1 MNKVLIR
8 AGAALLGALAV
19 GPAMAGDPLHTPARM
34 SARAPKAMLTA
45 LALAGQRT
53 VAVGERG
60 IVLVRD
66 GGPGAKGGG
75 TWAQAKVPV
84 SVTLTGVAFA
94 DTVHGWAVGHDG
106 VILSTSDGGAN
117 WAKRFDGNQAN
128 ALMLADAKAAL
139 QKAQAAGA
147 GNAALADA
155 ENALGDIEAAAKFG
169 PSRPLL
175 GVWFRDARTG
185 YAVGSYGQ
193 AFRTT
198 DGGASW
204 NSMGAGLSNP
214 EGLHYNA
221 IAGGPG
227 KMLAIAGEGGYVYR
241 SLDGGEHWQRVETGY
256 GGQLYGVIFTGSSML
271 AYGFGGHVFRSE
283 DGGATWRE
291 TPAVTKKSL
300 VGGAMQG
307 GSIVLAAQD
316 GALLR
321 SDDDGASFKIM
332 RQGDAVPTA
341 GMSVA
346 EGMVLLSGVGGVRAA
361 GAADAAAAAGE
372 GAK

>member
-1 MNKVLIR
+1 MNKVLKQ
-8 AGAALLGALAV
+8 AAAALLGALAV
-19 GPAMAGDPLHTPARM
+19 MPAVARDPLQTPARI

-45 LALAGQRT
+45 MALAGQRT

-60 IVLVRD
+60 IILVRD
-66 GGPGAKGGG
+66 GGANAP
-75 TWAQAKVPV
+75 WRQAQVPV
-84 SVTLTGVAFA
+84 SVTLTDVAFA
-94 DTVHGWAVGHDG
+94 DATNGWAVGHDG
-106 VILSTSDGGAN
+106 VILSTNDGGAQ
-117 WAKRFDGNQAN
+117 WSTRFDGNQAN
-128 ALMLADAKAAL
+128 ALMLADAKAAVG
-139 QKAQAAGA
+139 KAQAAG
-147 GNAALADA
+147 GNVLADA

-175 GVWFRDARTG
+175 GVWFRDAKTG
-185 YAVGSYGQ
+185 YAVGAYGQ

-198 DGGASW
+198 DGGAHW
-204 NSMGAGLSNP
+204 NSMGAGLPNP

-227 KMLAIAGEGGYVYR
+227 NVLAIAGEGGYVYR
-241 SLDGGEHWQRVETGY
+241 STDGGASWQRIETGY
-256 GGQLYGVIFTGSSML
+256 GGQLYGVIFTGRSML
-271 AYGFGGHVFRSE
+271 VYGFGGHVFRSE

-307 GSIVLAAQD
+307 SSVVLAAQD

-321 SDDDGASFKIM
+321 SDDDGASFRVV

-341 GMSVA
+341 GMLAVN
-346 EGMVLLSGVGGVRAA
+346 GTVLLSGVGGVREAA
-361 GAADAAAAAGE
+361 R
-372 GAK
+372 

>member
-1 MNKVLIR
+1 MNKVLIQ
-8 AGAALLGALAV
+8 AGAALLGALASWQAV
-19 GPAMAGDPLHTPARM
+19 AGDPLQTPARM
-34 SARAPKAMLTA
+34 SARAPKAMLMA
-45 LALAGQRT
+45 MALAGQRT

-60 IVLVRD
+60 IILVRD
-66 GGPGAKGGG
+66 GGAGASQA
-75 TWAQAKVPV
+75 WAQAKVPV
-84 SVTLTGVAFA
+84 SVTLTDVAFA
-94 DTVHGWAVGHDG
+94 DASNGWAVGHDG

-117 WAKRFDGNQAN
+117 WRTRFDGDKAN
-128 ALMLADAKAAL
+128 ALMLADAKAAV

-147 GNAALADA
+147 GAANTALADA

-185 YAVGSYGQ
+185 YAVGAYGQ

-198 DGGASW
+198 DGGANW
-204 NSMGAGLSNP
+204 TFMGAGLANP

-227 KMLAIAGEGGYVYR
+227 NMLAIAGEGGYVYR
-241 SLDGGEHWQRVETGY
+241 SLDAGDKWQRIETGY
-256 GGQLYGVIFTGSSML
+256 SGQLYGVLFTSRGML

-300 VGGAMQG
+300 VGGAVLGDG
-307 GSIVLAAQD
+307 GIVLAAQD

-321 SDDDGASFKIM
+321 SDDDGASFKLV
-332 RQGDAVPTA
+332 RQGDAVQTA
-341 GMSVA
+341 DMLAVNGT
-346 EGMVLLSGVGGVRAA
+346 VLLAGVGGVR
-361 GAADAAAAAGE
+361 E
-372 GAK
+372 AK

>member
-1 MNKVLIR
+1 MNKVLKQ
-8 AGAALLGALAV
+8 AAAALLGALAV
-19 GPAMAGDPLHTPARM
+19 MPAVARDPLQTPARI

-45 LALAGQRT
+45 MALAGQRT

-66 GGPGAKGGG
+66 GGANAP
-75 TWAQAKVPV
+75 WRQAKVPV

-94 DTVHGWAVGHDG
+94 DASNGWAVGHDG
-106 VILSTSDGGAN
+106 VILSTNDGGAQ
-117 WAKRFDGNQAN
+117 WSPRFDGNQAN
-128 ALMLADAKAAL
+128 ALMLADAKAAVE
-139 QKAQAAGA
+139 KAQAAGAGA

-185 YAVGSYGQ
+185 YAVGAYGQ

-198 DGGASW
+198 DGGAHW
-204 NSMGAGLSNP
+204 NSMGAGLPNP

-227 KMLAIAGEGGYVYR
+227 NVLAIAGEGGYVYR
-241 SLDGGEHWQRVETGY
+241 STDGGASWQRIDTGY
-256 GGQLYGVIFTGSSML
+256 GGQLYGVIFTGRSML

-300 VGGAMQG
+300 VGGALQG
-307 GSIVLAAQD
+307 SSIVLAAQD

-321 SDDDGASFKIM
+321 SDDDGVSFKVV

-341 GMSVA
+341 GMLAVN
-346 EGMVLLSGVGGVRAA
+346 GTVLLSGVGGVREAA
-361 GAADAAAAAGE
+361 
-372 GAK
+372 K

>member
-1 MNKVLIR
+1 MNRALIQ
-8 AGAALLGALAV
+8 AVAVFVGALATV
-19 GPAMAGDPLHTPARM
+19 PALAGDPLQTPARM
-34 SARAPKAMLTA
+34 SARAPKAMLLS
-45 LALAGQRT
+45 LAQAGRRT

-60 IVLVRD
+60 IVLVSD
-66 GGPGAKGGG
+66 GGASAA
-75 TWAQAKVPV
+75 WRQAKVPV

-94 DTVHGWAVGHDG
+94 DALNGWAVGHDG
-106 VILSTSDGGAN
+106 VILSTSDGGAQ
-117 WAKRFDGNQAN
+117 WTTRFDGNKAN
-128 ALMLADAKAAL
+128 ALMLADAKAAVA
-139 QKAQAAGA
+139 KAQAAAGA
-147 GNAALADA
+147 AGAAAGGSTALSDA
-155 ENALGDIEAAAKFG
+155 QNALGDIEAAAKFG

-185 YAVGSYGQ
+185 YAVGAYGQ

-198 DGGASW
+198 DGGANW
-204 NSMGAGLSNP
+204 TSMGAGLTNP

-227 KMLAIAGEGGYVYR
+227 KALAIAGEGGYVYR
-241 SLDGGEHWQRVETGY
+241 SNDGGDSWQRVATGY
-256 GGQLYGVIFTGSSML
+256 SGQLYGVIFTGRSML

-307 GSIVLAAQD
+307 AGIVLAAQD

-321 SDDDGASFKIM
+321 SDDDGASFRVV

-341 GMSVA
+341 GMLQA
-346 EGMVLLSGVGGVRAA
+346 DGALLLSGVGGVRAA
-361 GAADAAAAAGE
+361 GE
-372 GAK
+372 GSK

>member
-1 MNKVLIR
+1 MNKVLIQ

-19 GPAMAGDPLHTPARM
+19 MPAVARDPLQTPARM

-60 IVLVRD
+60 IILVRD
-66 GGPGAKGGG
+66 AGAGVNAA
-75 TWAQAKVPV
+75 WQQARVPV
-84 SVTLTGVAFA
+84 SVTLTDVAFA
-94 DTVHGWAVGHDG
+94 DAANGWAVGHDG
-106 VILSTSDGGAN
+106 VILSTSDGGAQ
-117 WAKRFDGNQAN
+117 WTSRFDGNKAN
-128 ALMLADAKAAL
+128 TLMLADAKAAVG
-139 QKAQAAGA
+139 KAQAAG
-147 GNAALADA
+147 GDQLMDA

-193 AFRTT
+193 AFRST
-198 DGGASW
+198 DGGVNW
-204 NSMGAGLSNP
+204 TSMGAALPNP

-227 KMLAIAGEGGYVYR
+227 KLLAIAGEGGYIYR
-241 SLDGGEHWQRVETGY
+241 SLDGGDSWQRIETGY
-256 GGQLYGVIFTGSSML
+256 GGQLYGVIFTGRSVL

-300 VGGAMQG
+300 VGGALRG
-307 GSIVLAAQD
+307 SSIVLAAQD
-316 GALLR
+316 GALLQ
-321 SDDDGASFKIM
+321 SDDDGASFRVV

-341 GMSVA
+341 GMLA
-346 EGMVLLSGVGGVRAA
+346 LNGTVLLSGMGGVRAA
-361 GAADAAAAAGE
+361 NLE
-372 GAK
+372 GGK

>member
-1 MNKVLIR
+1 MNKVLKR
-8 AGAALLGALAV
+8 AAAALLGALAV
-19 GPAMAGDPLHTPARM
+19 VPAGAGEPLQTPARM

-45 LALAGQRT
+45 LAQAGQRT

-60 IVLVRD
+60 IILLRD
-66 GGPGAKGGG
+66 SGANAA
-75 TWAQAKVPV
+75 WQQAKVPV
-84 SVTLTGVAFA
+84 SVTLTDVAFA
-94 DTVHGWAVGHDG
+94 DASNGWAVGHDG
-106 VILSTSDGGAN
+106 VILSTNDGGAQ
-117 WAKRFDGNQAN
+117 WRTRFDGNQAN
-128 ALMLADAKAAL
+128 ALMLADAKAAVA
-139 QKAQAAGA
+139 KAQAAGA
-147 GNAALADA
+147 GNTALTDA

-175 GVWFRDARTG
+175 GVWFRDAKTG
-185 YAVGSYGQ
+185 YAVGAYGQ

-198 DGGASW
+198 DGGAHW
-204 NSMGAGLSNP
+204 NSMGAGLPNP

-221 IAGGPG
+221 IGGGPG
-227 KMLAIAGEGGYVYR
+227 NVLAIAGEGGYVYR
-241 SLDGGEHWQRVETGY
+241 SQDGGTSWQRIETGY
-256 GGQLYGVIFTGSSML
+256 GGQLYGVLFTGRSLL

-321 SDDDGASFKIM
+321 SDDDGTSFRVV

-341 GMSVA
+341 GMLAVN
-346 EGMVLLSGVGGVRAA
+346 GTVLLSGVGGVRAA
-361 GAADAAAAAGE
+361 AGE

>member
-1 MNKVLIR
+1 MNKVLIQ
-8 AGAALLGALAV
+8 AAAALLGALAAV
-19 GPAMAGDPLHTPARM
+19 PAVAGEPLQTPARM
-34 SARAPKAMLTA
+34 SARAPRAMLTA
-45 LALAGQRT
+45 MALAGQRT

-60 IVLVRD
+60 IILLRD
-66 GGPGAKGGG
+66 GGANAA
-75 TWAQAKVPV
+75 WQQAKVPV
-84 SVTLTGVAFA
+84 SVTLTDVTFA
-94 DTVHGWAVGHDG
+94 DASNGWAVGHDG
-106 VILSTSDGGAN
+106 VILSTNDGGAQ
-117 WAKRFDGNQAN
+117 WSTRFDGNKAN
-128 ALMLADAKAAL
+128 ALMLADAKAGVG
-139 QKAQAAGA
+139 KAQAAG
-147 GNAALADA
+147 GNLLADA

-185 YAVGSYGQ
+185 YAVGAYGQ

-198 DGGASW
+198 DGGSNW
-204 NSMGAGLSNP
+204 TSMGAGLPNP

-227 KMLAIAGEGGYVYR
+227 NVLAIAGEGGYVYR
-241 SLDGGEHWQRVETGY
+241 SQDGGASWQRIETGY
-256 GGQLYGVIFTGSSML
+256 SGQLYGVIFTARSML

-283 DGGATWRE
+283 DGGASWRE

-307 GSIVLAAQD
+307 SSVVLAAQD

-321 SDDDGASFKIM
+321 SDDDGASFRVV

-341 GMSVA
+341 GMLAVNGA
-346 EGMVLLSGVGGVRAA
+346 VLLSGVGGVRAA
-361 GAADAAAAAGE
+361 AGE
-372 GAK
+372 DAK

>member
-1 MNKVLIR
+1 MKKVLIQ
-8 AGAALLGALAV
+8 AAAALLGALAV
-19 GPAMAGDPLHTPARM
+19 MPAVAGDPLQTPARM
-34 SARAPKAMLTA
+34 SARAPKSMLTA
-45 LALAGQRT
+45 MALAGQRT

-60 IVLVRD
+60 IILVRD
-66 GGPGAKGGG
+66 GGANAP
-75 TWAQAKVPV
+75 WQQAKVPV
-84 SVTLTGVAFA
+84 SVTLTDVAFA
-94 DTVHGWAVGHDG
+94 DASNGWAVGHDG
-106 VILSTSDGGAN
+106 VILSTNDGGAQ
-117 WAKRFDGNQAN
+117 WSLRFDGNKAN
-128 ALMLADAKAAL
+128 ALMLADAKAAVE
-139 QKAQAAGA
+139 KAQAAG
-147 GNAALADA
+147 GNVLADA

-185 YAVGSYGQ
+185 YAVGAYGQ

-198 DGGASW
+198 DGGANW
-204 NSMGAGLSNP
+204 TSMGAGLPNP

-227 KMLAIAGEGGYVYR
+227 GLLAIAGEGGYVYR
-241 SLDGGEHWQRVETGY
+241 SQDGGSSWQRIETGY
-256 GGQLYGVIFTGSSML
+256 GGQLYGVVFTGRSML

-300 VGGAMQG
+300 VGGTMQG

-321 SDDDGASFKIM
+321 SDDDGVSFRVV

-341 GMSVA
+341 DMLALNGS
-346 EGMVLLSGVGGVRAA
+346 VLLAGVGGARLAA
-361 GAADAAAAAGE
+361 PAAGE
-372 GAK
+372 GGK

>member
-1 MNKVLIR
+1 MNKALIQ
-8 AGAALLGALAV
+8 AGAALLGALMAL
-19 GPAMAGDPLHTPARM
+19 PAPARDPLQTPARM

-45 LALAGQRT
+45 MALAGQRT

-60 IVLVRD
+60 IILVRD
-66 GGPGAKGGG
+66 GGDKAA
-75 TWAQAKVPV
+75 WQQAKVPV
-84 SVTLTGVAFA
+84 SVTLTDVTFA
-94 DTVHGWAVGHDG
+94 NGRDGWAVGHDG
-106 VILSTSDGGAN
+106 VILSTNDGGAQ
-117 WAKRFDGNQAN
+117 WTLRFDGNQAN

-139 QKAQAAGA
+139 AKAQAAGTGGAAA
-147 GNAALADA
+147 GADGALADA
-155 ENALGDIEAAAKFG
+155 ENALADIEAAAKFG

-175 GVWFRDARTG
+175 GVWFRDAKTG
-185 YAVGSYGQ
+185 YAVGAYGQ

-198 DGGASW
+198 DGGANW
-204 NSMGAGLSNP
+204 HSMGAGLPNP

-227 KMLAIAGEGGYVYR
+227 RMLAIAGEGGYVYR
-241 SLDGGEHWQRVETGY
+241 SLDGGDKWQRIETGY
-256 GGQLYGVIFTGSSML
+256 SGQLYGVMFTGRAML

-300 VGGAMQG
+300 VGGTMQG
-307 GSIVLAAQD
+307 SSIVLAAQD

-321 SDDDGASFKIM
+321 SDDDGVSFRVM

-341 GMSVA
+341 GMLA
-346 EGMVLLSGVGGVRAA
+346 LDGTVLLSGVGGVRSVRAS
-361 GAADAAAAAGE
+361 GE
-372 GAK
+372 EGK

>member
-1 MNKVLIR
+1 
-8 AGAALLGALAV
+8 
-19 GPAMAGDPLHTPARM
+19 
-34 SARAPKAMLTA
+34 MLTA

-66 GGPGAKGGG
+66 GGANAP
-75 TWAQAKVPV
+75 WRQATVPV

-94 DTVHGWAVGHDG
+94 DASNGWAVGHDG
-106 VILSTSDGGAN
+106 VILSTNDGGAQ
-117 WAKRFDGNQAN
+117 WSTRFDGNQAN
-128 ALMLADAKAAL
+128 ALMLADAKAAVE
-139 QKAQAAGA
+139 KAQAAGTGA
-147 GNAALADA
+147 GAGSAALADA

-185 YAVGSYGQ
+185 YAVGAYGQ

-198 DGGASW
+198 DGGAHWS
-204 NSMGAGLSNP
+204 SMGAGLPNP

-227 KMLAIAGEGGYVYR
+227 NVLAIAGEGGYVYR
-241 SLDGGEHWQRVETGY
+241 STDGGASWQRIETGY
-256 GGQLYGVIFTGSSML
+256 GGQLYGVIFTGRSML

-300 VGGAMQG
+300 VGGALQG
-307 GSIVLAAQD
+307 NSIVLAAQD

-321 SDDDGASFKIM
+321 SDDDGVSFKVV

-341 GMSVA
+341 GMLAVNGA
-346 EGMVLLSGVGGVRAA
+346 VLLSGVGGVREAA
-361 GAADAAAAAGE
+361 
-372 GAK
+372 K